1 MLPELKKAIMRFVPH
16 YFSWDKKRQEQY
28 RVDTPEEDAFKI
40 MQFLLRELF
49 DISVSNDDEVE
60 DAWRAMNE
68 VQCSEINAT
77 LLPIKGIGE
86 DFFYL
91 NEAFPSQKNLLSF
104 ETLYD
109 YDFDDYKFQ
118 EDSRKKEQKD
128 YEKKPYRGSL
138 YLTWARLMIDDSFS
152 YGLLSMVAG
161 YLYCQLDEY
170 GNDYMEKLI
179 PHEFIHG
186 KNHGKA
192 QGDGYLFDL
201 KIDANGLELQL
212 DELKHRFWKHLSEV
226 YERLMDKFDKKSK
239 QCVFILNQSQAGN
252 PNHHFLFTDKDI
264 LKRIHFKTFMR
275 CCRAAEQTD
284 HSLLPRKLEEEKQ
297 LLTKYLDN
305 QYKDIMENF
314 DPKILRFRKK
324 YKVILHRDSG
334 LDELLD

>member
-1 MLPELKKAIMRFVPH
+1 MLPELKKAIMKFVPD
-16 YFSWDKKRQEQY
+16 YFSWDEKRQEQY
-28 RVDTPEEDAFKI
+28 RVDTPEEDSFKI
-40 MQFLLRELF
+40 TQFLLRELF

-60 DAWRAMNE
+60 KANRAMNE
-68 VQCSEINAT
+68 VQCSKLNAT

-91 NEAFPSQKNLLSF
+91 NEVFPSQKNLLSF

-152 YGLLSMVAG
+152 YGVLSMVAG

-201 KIDANGLELQL
+201 KIEAKGLELQL

-226 YERLMDKFDKKSK
+226 YERLMDEFDKNST
-239 QCVFILNQSQAGN
+239 QRVFILNQSQVGN
-252 PNHHFLFTDKDI
+252 LNHHFLFTDKEI
-264 LKRIHFKTFMR
+264 LKRIHFKTFVR

-284 HSLLPRKLEEEKQ
+284 HSLLSRKLEEEKQ
-297 LLTKYLDN
+297 LLTKYLAN

-314 DPKILRFRKK
+314 DPKIVRFQKK
-324 YKVILHRDSG
+324 YKVIFHRDSG

>member
-1 MLPELKKAIMRFVPH
+1 MSPELKKAIIKFVPD

-28 RVDTPEEDAFKI
+28 RVDTPDEDAFKI
-40 MQFLLRELF
+40 RQFLLSELF
-49 DISVSNDDEVE
+49 DISVSDDDEAE
-60 DAWRAMNE
+60 EAWRAMNV
-68 VQCSEINAT
+68 VQCLKINAI
-77 LLPIKGIGE
+77 LLPITGIGE

-91 NEAFPSQKNLLSF
+91 NEVFCSQKSRLSF

-109 YDFDDYKFQ
+109 YDIDDYKFQ

-152 YGLLSMVAG
+152 YGVLSMVAG

-179 PHEFIHG
+179 PHEFTHG

-192 QGDGYLFDL
+192 EGPGYLFDL
-201 KIDANGLELQL
+201 KIDAKGLESQL
-212 DELKHRFWKHLSEV
+212 DELKHHFWKHISEV
-226 YERLMDKFDKKSK
+226 HERLMDEFDKKSN
-239 QCVFILNQSQAGN
+239 QRVFILNQSQVGD
-252 PNHHFLFTDKDI
+252 PNHHFLFTDKEI
-264 LKRIHFKTFMR
+264 LKCIYFKTFMR
-275 CCRAAEQTD
+275 CCRAVEQTD
-284 HSLLPRKLEEEKQ
+284 HSSLSRKLEEEK
-297 LLTKYLDN
+297 LLLRKYLDK

-314 DPKILRFRKK
+314 DPKIVRFRKK
-324 YKVILHRDSG
+324 NKVILHRDSG